1 MSSFHIL
8 GINHLGIA
16 PKDAAKC
23 RWFFGEVLGLDFL
36 GDELVREQQTLT
48 SMFRSVNKMD
58 ENEPRL
64 ELLTPAEG
72 AADSPIAKF
81 LEKKGAGIHHVA
93 LSVDSVEAAIA
104 AMAKHQVRMI
114 DTTPRNG
121 AHHTRIAFVHPEST
135 GGILVEFV
143 QETARSGNHP

>member
-1 MSSFHIL
+1 MASFHVL

-16 PKDAAKC
+16 PKDTAKS

-48 SMFRSVNKMD
+48 SMFRTSNKIAAQ
-58 ENEPRL
+58 EPRL

-72 AADSPIAKF
+72 SVDSPIAKF

-93 LSVDSVEAAIA
+93 LSVDNVEAAIA
-104 AMAKHQVRMI
+104 AMAKHGVRMI
-114 DTTPRNG
+114 DSTPRNG

-143 QETARSGNHP
+143 QEQH